1 MAMTE
6 TTEQLQ
12 EQIESEREQ
21 LGQTIKELSLKA
33 NQEIQDLEK
42 ELATAKEENRMQEE
56 NSADI
61 ERKMRTIQVEN
72 DSLQQKVLE
81 TNEEIQEKRRHV
93 REIEFKLNT
102 TLKESQG
109 RSE

>member
-1 MAMTE
+1 
-6 TTEQLQ
+6 
-12 EQIESEREQ
+12 
-21 LGQTIKELSLKA
+21 
-33 NQEIQDLEK
+33 
-42 ELATAKEENRMQEE
+42 MQEE

>member
-1 MAMTE
+1 MTE

-42 ELATAKEENRMQEE
+42 ELATAKEENRMLEE

-61 ERKMRTIQVEN
+61 ERKMRTI
-72 DSLQQKVLE
+72 
-81 TNEEIQEKRRHV
+81 
-93 REIEFKLNT
+93 
-102 TLKESQG
+102 
-109 RSE
+109 

>member
-1 MAMTE
+1 MTE

-72 DSLQQKVLE
+72 DNLQ
-81 TNEEIQEKRRHV
+81 
-93 REIEFKLNT
+93 
-102 TLKESQG
+102 
-109 RSE
+109 

>member
-1 MAMTE
+1 MTE

>member
-1 MAMTE
+1 
-6 TTEQLQ
+6 
-12 EQIESEREQ
+12 
-21 LGQTIKELSLKA
+21 
-33 NQEIQDLEK
+33 
-42 ELATAKEENRMQEE
+42 MQEE

-93 REIEFKLNT
+93 REIEVKLNT
-102 TLKESQG
+102 TLKESQS
-109 RSE
+109 RSEQIAELETS